1 MLEAEPAVG
10 ARVARVDT
18 LPVLEAE
25 SAVGAIF
32 ALVDVLEVT
41 VTEDP
46 EFDSVTDE
54 SLMEAVSV
62 AVGEADAVP
71 VAPVEDRTQ
80 LAEDPSRFCFPAA
93 PLIQRQPS

>member
-1 MLEAEPAVG
+1 MLEVEPAVG
-10 ARVARVDT
+10 AMVARVDT

-32 ALVDVLEVT
+32 TLVEVLEVT

-46 EFDSVTDE
+46 EFDSVTNE
-54 SLMEAVSV
+54 SPMEAVLV
-62 AVGEADAVP
+62 AAGKADAAP

-80 LAEDPSRFCFPAA
+80 LAEGPSRFCFRAA
-93 PLIQRQPS
+93 PLIQQQS